1 MECYSTVAC
10 VSVVLACSIDR
21 NTLGVGLS
29 FREWQRRTRMN
40 ELNRVVV
47 GERRHHD
54 CYIKAEFNLQL
65 INYLIATSSAFPTR
79 NDSGRRR
86 ALELFFFY
94 LAFNTKS
101 DFAIKSC
108 FSLSLGARLCGDTRW
123 ILNNFQG
130 TMFWGIPECLF
141 SSLPKRIA
149 AEWKSCLQLFFWW
162 TVSKLVT
169 YLVTAEYVHC

>member
-86 ALELFFFY
+86 ALELFFSIWRS
-94 LAFNTKS
+94 TQK
-101 DFAIKSC
+101 AILPLKVV
-108 FSLSLGARLCGDTRW
+108 FLSLSALAC
-123 ILNNFQG
+123 
-130 TMFWGIPECLF
+130 
-141 SSLPKRIA
+141 A
-149 AEWKSCLQLFFWW
+149 
-162 TVSKLVT
+162 VT
-169 YLVTAEYVHC
+169 PGEY